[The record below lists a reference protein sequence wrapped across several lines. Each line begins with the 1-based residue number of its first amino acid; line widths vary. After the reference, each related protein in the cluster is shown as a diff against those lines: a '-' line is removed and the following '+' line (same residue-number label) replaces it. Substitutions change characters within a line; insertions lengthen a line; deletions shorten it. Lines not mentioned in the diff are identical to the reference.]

1 MVWIGVD
8 WCGMICELVLMGVD
22 WCEWVWLGVDWCEL
36 VLMGVDW

>member
-8 WCGMICELVLMGVD
+8 WYGMICELVLMGVD